1 MELKSSKKI
10 DVNRWE
16 LEIFVSPEDFNK
28 EVDKA
33 FNRQKGKI
41 SIPGFRKGKAPRKFI
56 EKFYGEGV
64 FYEDAVNAIYPY
76 AVDEAAKKA
85 GIELVDDHIDFEMVK
100 MGKDDGLDFKVKV
113 TVMPEVTV
121 ENYKGIKVSKQEST
135 KVTEKDVE
143 SEIELIRSKNS
154 RLITVEDKPAE
165 MGDITNINFE
175 GFVDGT
181 PFENGKAEE
190 VALEL
195 GKKQFIAGFEEQ
207 VVGHKTGEEF
217 EINVKFPDDYH
228 AENLAGKDAM
238 FKIKINK
245 IQKKELPKFDDEFV
259 KDISEFDTIDEFKK
273 DLKKKIAENKKHQAK
288 HKFENE
294 AINEFIKL
302 VKADI
307 PEALIKNKIKELLR
321 DFDYRLKP
329 QGLNLKDYVKYTGTT
344 QERLE
349 ETFRP
354 QAESGVKLSLG
365 LKKVA
370 ELEGIKVSDE
380 DIENE
385 YKKLAEAYKLKP
397 EQVKNFVMKED
408 LEKDLL
414 KEKAMELIKNSAV
427 EK

>member
-28 EVDKA
+28 EVDKV

-41 SIPGFRKGKAPRKFI
+41 SVPGFRKGKAPRKFI
-56 EKFYGEGV
+56 EKVYGEGV

-76 AVDEAAKKA
+76 AVDEASKKA
-85 GIELVDDHIDFEMVK
+85 GVELVDDHIDFEMVK
-100 MGKDDGLDFKVKV
+100 MSKEDGLDFKVKV

-121 ENYKGIKVSKQEST
+121 ENYKGIKVSKSESAE
-135 KVTEKDVE
+135 VTEKDIE
-143 SEIELIRSKNS
+143 NEIELIRTKNG

-165 MGDITNINFE
+165 MGDIANINFE

-181 PFENGKAEE
+181 PFDNGKADDM
-190 VALEL
+190 ALEL

-228 AENLAGKDAM
+228 AANLAGKDAM

-245 IQKKELPKFDDEFV
+245 IQKRELPEFDDEFV
-259 KDISEFDTIDEFKK
+259 KDISEFDTVDEFKE
-273 DLKKKIAENKKHQAK
+273 DLKKKIAEKKEHQAK
-288 HKFENE
+288 HKRENE
-294 AINEFIKL
+294 AVEEFIKL

-307 PEALIKNKIKELLR
+307 PEALIKSKIKELLR

-370 ELEGIKVSDE
+370 ELEGITISDK
-380 DIENE
+380 DIEDE
-385 YKKLAEAYKLKP
+385 YKKLADAYRLKP
-397 EQVKNFVMKED
+397 EQVKKFVLRED

-414 KEKAMELIKNSAV
+414 KERAMKLIISNVV
-427 EK
+427 EE